1 MAGLTKSAS
10 ENFVVSVSLIVFTSL
25 SILIRLALKLY
36 RRQAPQGPDWMCFIA
51 TATFLTY
58 SALTLNF
65 IFNVSASHSFDLDPT
80 RPLDELHSLAKLVYT
95 NELLFGFGITT
106 IKLSILWFYHTLFSV
121 DETLQ
126 RVIKATTAI
135 CILWFIVATLVIA
148 LQCMPVHAYWE
159 NFDLPPYCLEY
170 PRVLLGYEI
179 SNLFID
185 VAILC
190 IPTGTVM
197 RLQLAWPKK
206 VPIIGIFLLG
216 ALVCIASIVRLTA
229 IWRPPNIFQDFDFG
243 GTYLW
248 SSLQL
253 GVAIITS
260 CLPTFGPLL
269 PLLAKPIPYIRTLG
283 AWLVDGVDGLGPTSQ
298 SWAYGEEFDSPHYAL
313 HPVPS
318 RTILV
323 NRHVE
328 SDIIFGRCAPVSYLS
343 VAVWCAKLCDSLLDT
358 SNVIYLPIACS
369 PVVRPLRPKAVAPG
383 PKNGHGI
390 ADWKI
395 EMEDAE
401 CNQPP
406 CSDVPAN
413 DWRLVKQAPGGGRV
427 YGETA
432 SGFQGAARGGSEA
445 AQWYP
450 PKSVQAV

>member
-269 PLLAKPIPYIRTLG
+269 PLLAKPIPYIRSWYESLRSRPSAQYRTRNQVISPISPG
-283 AWLVDGVDGLGPTSQ
+283 RPWAMDGGDGLGPTSQ

-328 SDIIFGRCAPVSYLS
+328 
-343 VAVWCAKLCDSLLDT
+343 
-358 SNVIYLPIACS
+358 
-369 PVVRPLRPKAVAPG
+369 VV
-383 PKNGHGI
+383 
-390 ADWKI
+390 
-395 EMEDAE
+395 
-401 CNQPP
+401 
-406 CSDVPAN
+406 
-413 DWRLVKQAPGGGRV
+413 
-427 YGETA
+427 
-432 SGFQGAARGGSEA
+432 
-445 AQWYP
+445 
-450 PKSVQAV
+450 